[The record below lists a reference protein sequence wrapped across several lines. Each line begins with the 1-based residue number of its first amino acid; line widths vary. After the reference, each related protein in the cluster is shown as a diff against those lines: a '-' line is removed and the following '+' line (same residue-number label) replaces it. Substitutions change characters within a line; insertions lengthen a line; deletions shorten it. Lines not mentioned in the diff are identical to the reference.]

1 MPSIQADHRN
11 HRSQRSQRGQCMDAL
26 LGTAWAWDED
36 DEPEGGAGPAG
47 CEHERDPG
55 PPGH

>member
-11 HRSQRSQRGQCMDAL
+11 QRSQHVDAL

-36 DEPEGGAGPAG
+36 DEPEPGAAPAGRDHDRDAGPSA
-47 CEHERDPG
+47 R
-55 PPGH
+55 